1 MVNIRRLL
9 LIITIKHKGVINMN
23 NFKKIGLTALAS
35 SLVATSVFAGE
46 MSVTGSASFTM
57 QNFSNTPAMDN
68 NGKVM
73 KMGNQL
79 TFTGGGEMDNGM
91 NVSLSFILD
100 QGDNAGATDG
110 PFDTHKLSVGSDA
123 MGTITFAGEGADSAQ
138 NTIDTTAAGDIWD
151 NTFTYTKP
159 KNSHA
164 SNKTLLW
171 ALPTFVDGLDTK
183 VSYTGASTGKDSQIS
198 YALTYTGIEGASI
211 SYGFGE
217 TGGTDAAEGTDVTT
231 MKASFAFGPISAGMS
246 INDYAAPS
254 GQSSE
259 EQSSYKVSYSITDEL
274 SVSYGSETHETTGQ
288 SFDEEFSQISVAYTT
303 GGLTVSASQTDA
315 ENATD
320 EGNEEEM
327 WSLGLSFAF

>member
-1 MVNIRRLL
+1 
-9 LIITIKHKGVINMN
+9 MN

-35 SLVATSVFAGE
+35 SLVATSVYAGE
-46 MSVTGSASFTM
+46 MSVAGSASFNM
-57 QNFSNTPAMDN
+57 KNWSNVNDN
-68 NGKVM
+68 DGKSM
-73 KMGNQL
+73 SMGNQL
-79 TFTGGGEMDNGM
+79 TFSGGGEMDNGM

-100 QGDNAGATDG
+100 QGDDHPVTAASTANNEARADSS
-110 PFDTHKLSVGSDA
+110 PFDSHSISLSSDA
-123 MGTITFAGEGADSAQ
+123 MGTLTFAGEGASSAQ

-151 NTFTYTKP
+151 NTFTYTGP
-159 KNSHA
+159 TNSNA

-183 VSYTGASTGKDSQIS
+183 VSYTGASSGKDSQIS

-246 INDYAAPS
+246 INDYSAPT
-254 GQSSE
+254 GTASE
-259 EQSSYKVSYSITDEL
+259 EQNSYKVSYSITDEL
-274 SVSYGSETHETTGQ
+274 SVSYGSETHETNGQ
-288 SFDEEFSQISVAYTT
+288 SFDEEFSQVSVAYTT

-315 ENATD
+315 ENATT
-320 EGNEEEM
+320 EGNEEEL
-327 WSLGLSFAF
+327 WNVGLSFAF

>member
-159 KNSHA
+159 TNSHA

-217 TGGTDAAEGTDVTT
+217 TGGTDSAEGTDVTT

-246 INDYAAPS
+246 INDYDAPS
-254 GQSSE
+254 SGSSE
-259 EQSSYKVSYSITDEL
+259 EQSSYQVSYSITDEL

-288 SFDEEFSQISVAYTT
+288 SFDEEFSQVSVSYTT
-303 GGLTVSASQTDA
+303 GGLTISASQTDA